1 MRRNKFH
8 AQKTVIDGEKF
19 DSRAEAKRWQELK
32 LLERAGEITH
42 LERQPVFRFV
52 CACGCEVKTSR
63 GSIAKY
69 TADFQYRDKQGNR
82 HVEDVKGIITEAAK
96 LRIAVAEALYKM
108 KVEIIKSR

>member
-1 MRRNKFH
+1 MKRNKFH
-8 AQKTVIDGEKF
+8 AKKIIIDGEKF

-42 LERQPVFRFV
+42 LERHPVFRLV

-69 TADFQYRDKQGNR
+69 TADDGYRDKQGKR
-82 HVEDVKGIITEAAK
+82 HVEDVKGVITEAAK
-96 LRIAVAEALYKM
+96 LRIAVAEAFYKM
-108 KVEIIKSR
+108 KVEIIN